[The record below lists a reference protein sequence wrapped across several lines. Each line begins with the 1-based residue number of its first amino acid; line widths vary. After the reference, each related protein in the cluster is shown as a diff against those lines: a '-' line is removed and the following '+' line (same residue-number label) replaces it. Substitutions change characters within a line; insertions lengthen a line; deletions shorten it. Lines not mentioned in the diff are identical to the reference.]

1 MPNITAGPLSA
12 SAKRHST
19 LARRTLPLFLSLA
32 AIASLVVALTSGS
45 VDVGLSAVFH
55 TIAGHPPSPIVKEIV
70 WRLRL
75 PRALAAFACG
85 GLLALSWVLL
95 QVLLRN
101 PLAEP
106 YILGISGGASLGVL
120 SATLLGLSLALIHL
134 AALGGAVASIALLL
148 ALSQGSGEWNTYRV
162 LLTGIVLSA
171 GFGAFISLLLSIA
184 PAAELHGMLFW
195 LMGDLSRATH
205 PFIALAVLLAVW
217 LLATWRADSLDAL
230 AAGELK
236 ARSLGVAVQPLQY
249 GIYFI
254 ASAATA
260 MAVIE
265 GGAIGFVGLI
275 VPHLLRLLGATSH
288 RRLLPLS
295 LLAGGTFLTLADT
308 AARTLVAPQQL
319 PVGVVTALLGVP
331 LLLFLLS
338 RRS

>member
-12 SAKRHST
+12 SAKRRSALT
-19 LARRTLPLFLSLA
+19 RLALPLCLSLA
-32 AIASLVVALTSGS
+32 AAASLVVALTSGS
-45 VDVGLSAVFH
+45 VDLGLGAIFH
-55 TIAGHPPSPIVKEIV
+55 TVAGHPPSPVAEEII

-85 GLLALSWVLL
+85 GLLALSGVLL

-120 SATLLGLSLALIHL
+120 SATLLGLSLAVIHL

-148 ALSQGSGEWNTYRV
+148 ALSHGGGEWNAYRV
-162 LLTGIVLSA
+162 LLTGVVLSA
-171 GFGAFISLLLSIA
+171 GFGAFISLLLSVA

-195 LMGDLSRATH
+195 LMGDLSRASH
-205 PFIALAVLLAVW
+205 PFTALAVLLAAW
-217 LLATWRADSLDAL
+217 LLAAWRADSLDAL

-260 MAVIE
+260 MAVTE

-295 LLAGGTFLTLADT
+295 LLAGGAFLTLADT
-308 AARTLVAPQQL
+308 AARTLAAPQQL

-338 RRS
+338 RRP